1 MEGKHLHKDGNNTS
15 RKIGS
20 QTMKQIEYRGDDT
33 VSKPN
38 HFNVLSGSGPDR
50 RRLNL

>member
-20 QTMKQIEYRGDDT
+20 QTMKQIEYQGDDT
-33 VSKPN
+33 FSKPN
-38 HFNVLSGSGPDR
+38 RFNVLLRLDR
-50 RRLNL
+50 IGVA